1 MKTRSIIWW
10 HENHCYNRCRRE
22 IFLFVN
28 YETAKFSIIAN
39 SPSYLNMFY
48 SVAKLK
54 THYIP
59 WVKLVPVASLVGL
72 DSVTTSMSQFYFIS
86 TQRIQPVS
94 FIKDLTILA
103 LDRFNS
109 PSITW
114 ANKLMST
121 SPYWPS
127 PNWPSPNWPSNFFVP
142 ESHLLRLEAS
152 GLYS

>member
-1 MKTRSIIWW
+1 MIEDTIDNLMTWKSLLQQMQKGDFFFCQLWDGQIFNYRQFPFLSQHVLFYCKGQNSLYSLSQVSSSCLSCWSWFCHYFNGSI
-10 HENHCYNRCRRE
+10 
-22 IFLFVN
+22 L
-28 YETAKFSIIAN
+28 
-39 SPSYLNMFY
+39 
-48 SVAKLK
+48 
-54 THYIP
+54 
-59 WVKLVPVASLVGL
+59 
-72 DSVTTSMSQFYFIS
+72 FYFIS

-94 FIKDLTILA
+94 FIKDLTILT

-127 PNWPSPNWPSNFFVP
+127 PNWPSNFFVP
-142 ESHLLRLEAS
+142 ESQLLRLEAS

>member
-127 PNWPSPNWPSNFFVP
+127 PNWPSNFFVP

>member
-1 MKTRSIIWW
+1 MIEDTIDNLMTWESLLQQMQKGDFFVCQLWDGQ
-10 HENHCYNRCRRE
+10 
-22 IFLFVN
+22 IFN
-28 YETAKFSIIAN
+28 DRKFSFLSQHVLFCCKAQ
-39 SPSYLNMFY
+39 
-48 SVAKLK
+48 

-127 PNWPSPNWPSNFFVP
+127 PNWPSNFFVP